1 MRRGDRLPTLTRA
14 VLLKTMPFGLTEDL
28 ADGVDRAR
36 DVGGARLVT
45 LFSVIWLGSI
55 WLNVTDSLPATS
67 KVFQLMTALDVV
79 WLMTV
84 FVGRPA
90 TLPGLSCQMKA
101 LPCVTVPLVGA
112 ARACGG
118 ALSPAAATAASTARA
133 PETPDFPRRR
143 AHSLATVQHAL
154 LAFHIT
160 V

>member
-1 MRRGDRLPTLTRA
+1 M
-14 VLLKTMPFGLTEDL
+14 
-28 ADGVDRAR
+28 
-36 DVGGARLVT
+36 T

-55 WLNVTDSLPATS
+55 WLNVTDSLAVTS

-84 FVGRPA
+84 FLGWPA

-112 ARACGG
+112 AGACGAR

>member
-1 MRRGDRLPTLTRA
+1 MGSVTCVEATRLPTLTRA
-14 VLLKTMPFGLTEDL
+14 VLLKTMPFGLTRKTF

-101 LPCVTVPLVGA
+101 LPCVTVPLGA
-112 ARACGG
+112 Y
-118 ALSPAAATAASTARA
+118 
-133 PETPDFPRRR
+133 
-143 AHSLATVQHAL
+143 
-154 LAFHIT
+154 
-160 V
+160 

>member
-1 MRRGDRLPTLTRA
+1 MAGIHMVERDGFVGGHAEGVPVDDGLGRG
-14 VLLKTMPFGLTEDL
+14 L
-28 ADGVDRAR
+28 ADNGVRGPAG
-36 DVGGARLVT
+36 DVA
-45 LFSVIWLGSI
+45 
-55 WLNVTDSLPATS
+55 
-67 KVFQLMTALDVV
+67 
-79 WLMTV
+79 
-84 FVGRPA
+84 
-90 TLPGLSCQMKA
+90 GLSCQMKA

-112 ARACGG
+112 ARACGAR